1 MIYVTGYLDLDNH
14 KITYTCRIL
23 KRNHI
28 FFKNVE
34 PVPHTST
41 GVSSVIISPNEQ
53 EAEMLMKS
61 LGFREKYKEKLI
73 VTNGKDG
80 IIYYKNGENIFIKAP
95 EVQTVD
101 TMGAGSVLKEGCLY

>member
-1 MIYVTGYLDLDNH
+1 M
-14 KITYTCRIL
+14 
-23 KRNHI
+23 
-28 FFKNVE
+28 
-34 PVPHTST
+34 
-41 GVSSVIISPNEQ
+41 
-53 EAEMLMKS
+53 
-61 LGFREKYKEKLI
+61 